1 MLFKDKGSKKGLY
14 IGTAAGLVLFALLGF
29 FPSAMVGGYVGIKLA
44 ELIVGAPAVGI
55 LPRIFATLSMIG
67 AVIFTG
73 LVFVLGGPIAG
84 WIVGTRF
91 ELKAEESRP

>member
-14 IGTAAGLVLFALLGF
+14 IGTAGGLVLFALLGF
-29 FPSAMVGGYVGIKLA
+29 FPSAIMGGYIGIKLA

-55 LPRIFATLSMIG
+55 LPYIFAAFSMIG

-73 LVFVLGGPIAG
+73 LVFVLGGAIAG
-84 WIVGTRF
+84 WIVGTRL
-91 ELKAEESRP
+91 ELKAEESKA